1 MNKQI
6 LVVDDEPEIRSLLKE
21 ILEEEGFIV
30 ELAENAEIANQKR
43 QSQRADLTLLDVW
56 LPDYDGLKLLEEWT
70 LGNDYGGPVIVMTG
84 HGTLETAVEDDFI
97 SDYLLRYSE
106 SEFSSENV
114 AFLLQVRKLNRLS
127 DKAEVQKAAQD
138 ICKDHVTVCDCSC
151 FP

>member
-21 ILEEEGFIV
+21 ILEEGFIV

-70 LGNDYGGPVIVMTG
+70 
-84 HGTLETAVEDDFI
+84 
-97 SDYLLRYSE
+97 
-106 SEFSSENV
+106 
-114 AFLLQVRKLNRLS
+114 
-127 DKAEVQKAAQD
+127 
-138 ICKDHVTVCDCSC
+138 
-151 FP
+151 

>member
-1 MNKQI
+1 MEARRESDA
-6 LVVDDEPEIRSLLKE
+6 LS
-21 ILEEEGFIV
+21 
-30 ELAENAEIANQKR
+30 
-43 QSQRADLTLLDVW
+43 
-56 LPDYDGLKLLEEWT
+56 
-70 LGNDYGGPVIVMTG
+70 
-84 HGTLETAVEDDFI
+84 LETAVEDDFI

>member
-56 LPDYDGLKLLEEWT
+56 LPDYDGFEATRRVDPRKRLWRSSYS
-70 LGNDYGGPVIVMTG
+70 NDRTRN
-84 HGTLETAVEDDFI
+84 T
-97 SDYLLRYSE
+97 R
-106 SEFSSENV
+106 
-114 AFLLQVRKLNRLS
+114 
-127 DKAEVQKAAQD
+127 
-138 ICKDHVTVCDCSC
+138 DCSGGY
-151 FP
+151 